1 MTTDAMKSD
10 VRLGDNGAALSEM
23 FVHHY
28 THLRA
33 HLQAI
38 EIVKAHPS
46 RGEPMVKLQ
55 LEALYDMAIESL
67 DALKACASSPTEALW
82 CHNAKEFRNEL
93 CATRDLARIDRL
105 APIATKS

>member
-1 MTTDAMKSD
+1 MTTDAMGSD
-10 VRLGDNGAALSEM
+10 VRLGDDGAALSEM

-46 RGEPMVKLQ
+46 RGEPMVRLQ

-67 DALKACASSPTEALW
+67 GAIEACASSPTESLW
-82 CHNAKEFRNEL
+82 WHNAKEFRDEL
-93 CATRDLARIDRL
+93 RATRELARIDRL
-105 APIATKS
+105 APLAAKP